1 MLTFTQFLNEGRGF
15 ELGGSKYSSGF
26 GRYTKDGKSISK
38 EEYLKASSEY
48 KNGKTQTHSTKKS
61 SNSETKTFSDGSSYE
76 LTPTTTKINIMAGTR
91 YKHKEEVSF
100 ELDNHK
106 IAHEAYKLFK
116 HEIDKGWTDDKL
128 TKENVIKFAKNK
140 VSSLTRG
147 FIFQKDKETVLPGDV
162 EEKLV
167 DVVTSSIASYIDKN
181 YDKIENDKTKI
192 AGIDD

>member
-48 KNGKTQTHSTKKS
+48 KNGKTQTHPTKKS
-61 SNSETKTFSDGSSYE
+61 SNAETKTFSDGSSYE

-91 YKHKEEVSF
+91 YKHKEQVSF

-140 VSSLTRG
+140 WEVGIWAGGKTVYLGRYDDLEEAKEVYRKKSLELFG
-147 FIFQKDKETVLPGDV
+147 
-162 EEKLV
+162 
-167 DVVTSSIASYIDKN
+167 
-181 YDKIENDKTKI
+181 KIYE
-192 AGIDD
+192 